1 MKRKMKQLVSWNE
14 ETKTV
19 GVIGAFAEDEAEER
33 LTEYVKERVEELFYV
48 SGSDAA
54 DLVAGGDEDIRLNT
68 EALTAEIVFP
78 GGEYSE
84 YLQVIDLPEA
94 EMIGVDTR
102 IGRLEA
108 YVNNGP
114 GQVGIDICLL
124 TGKEPVDVIDVARA
138 SLWTDEADRTALQES
153 SKDIRIMSFHDP
165 YDEDY
170 PDNGLHILRGSE
182 IEDVCGAA
190 EDAPDEEAGP
200 GWKGADLVAYTD
212 GSYNKATGNYGA
224 GVVMFAKGTNTLPVF
239 YKREGR
245 APEGENGWQVNGEIA
260 AAKIAIEEAVKAG
273 AAGLEIRY
281 DYEGVEKWATGRW
294 KRNKTYTREYA
305 EYVRKAGEKLTVT
318 FSHVKGHSGSKWN
331 DMADTLAKKACGLE
345 D

>member
-1 MKRKMKQLVSWNE
+1 
-14 ETKTV
+14 
-19 GVIGAFAEDEAEER
+19 
-33 LTEYVKERVEELFYV
+33 
-48 SGSDAA
+48 
-54 DLVAGGDEDIRLNT
+54 
-68 EALTAEIVFP
+68 
-78 GGEYSE
+78 
-84 YLQVIDLPEA
+84 
-94 EMIGVDTR
+94 
-102 IGRLEA
+102 
-108 YVNNGP
+108 
-114 GQVGIDICLL
+114 
-124 TGKEPVDVIDVARA
+124 
-138 SLWTDEADRTALQES
+138 
-153 SKDIRIMSFHDP
+153 
-165 YDEDY
+165 
-170 PDNGLHILRGSE
+170 
-182 IEDVCGAA
+182 
-190 EDAPDEEAGP
+190 
-200 GWKGADLVAYTD
+200 
-212 GSYNKATGNYGA
+212 
-224 GVVMFAKGTNTLPVF
+224 MFAKGTNTLPVF